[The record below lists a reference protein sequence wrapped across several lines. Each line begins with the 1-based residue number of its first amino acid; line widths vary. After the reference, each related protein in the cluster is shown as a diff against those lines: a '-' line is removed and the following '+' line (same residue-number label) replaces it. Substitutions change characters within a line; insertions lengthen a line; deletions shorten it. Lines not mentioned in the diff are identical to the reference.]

1 MKNKTYSGTILPI
14 LEWKNVPTLNAEMI
28 KYLVSNCNVTLN
40 GLTKPTFTTDIV
52 CYNDL
57 SIHIG
62 VLSELIE
69 ETEDVLSE
77 TPEEVLDVSP
87 IDVIQEY
94 FTEPS
99 GASEAVSEDTKVPFV
114 MSKSKLEKIMA
125 KRRTHYV
132 KLTLSNRNLS
142 FSYYYESQDNPHRVD
157 NWWMVSHQDKQYIK
171 VTYEFVQR
179 NLQDVTAIHEII
191 GRQHKKQGYL
201 KIVKDLHTGEI
212 FEGKNYNIY
221 TL

>member
-1 MKNKTYSGTILPI
+1 MKNKTYKGTILPI
-14 LEWKNVPTLNAEMI
+14 LEWKNVPTLKAEMT
-28 KYLVSNCNVTLN
+28 KYLVSNCNVTLS
-40 GLTKPTFTTDIV
+40 GLTKPTFTNDIV

-57 SIHIG
+57 AIHIG
-62 VLSELIE
+62 TLSELIE
-69 ETEDVLSE
+69 ETDEVLSE
-77 TPEEVLDVSP
+77 TPEEVLDATL
-87 IDVIQEY
+87 IDDTQEH
-94 FTEPS
+94 FIEPS
-99 GASEAVSEDTKVPFV
+99 GAPEAVLEGSKVPFV

-132 KLTLSNRNLS
+132 KLTLSNHNLS
-142 FSYYYESQDNPHRVD
+142 FRYFYESQDNPHRVD

-201 KIVKDLHTGEI
+201 KIIKDLQTGDV
-212 FEGKNYNIY
+212 FEGKN
-221 TL
+221 L